1 VINVLHVTSTRYG
14 IGGVERLLL
23 DLSDK
28 YDSREVE
35 FIYANLFDDAN
46 GEGAFPSEI
55 RRRGLNYIQID
66 GHGMS
71 SAPAMAA
78 KLRRLIRERSIDV
91 VHLHMLKASIV
102 GWLATRALG
111 VPTVATRHY
120 TEKLIAKHPLP
131 VRRLDKTA
139 MRGMDKI
146 ISISESVR
154 DDMTANGIPAGKI
167 TVVHNGIDI
176 EDFDRKAAAAG
187 SDDRWPGKFVI
198 GTVGSLTGRKGH
210 RFLIEAFA
218 KVAGRLPD
226 AQLVIAGEGP
236 ERDYLAALAGD
247 LGVAGRVILHGFES
261 NIPALLR
268 QFDVYVHPAT
278 DEPFGIAVLEA
289 MAAKKTVIATAVD
302 GVPEI
307 VTDGVTGILV
317 PARDAD
323 ALANAL
329 ADVDP
334 AAYGA
339 AARQEVEDRFSI
351 KRTAEGYMKVYKGL
365 VTK

>member
-1 VINVLHVTSTRYG
+1 
-14 IGGVERLLL
+14 
-23 DLSDK
+23 
-28 YDSREVE
+28 
-35 FIYANLFDDAN
+35 
-46 GEGAFPSEI
+46 
-55 RRRGLNYIQID
+55 
-66 GHGMS
+66 
-71 SAPAMAA
+71 
-78 KLRRLIRERSIDV
+78 
-91 VHLHMLKASIV
+91 
-102 GWLATRALG
+102 
-111 VPTVATRHY
+111 
-120 TEKLIAKHPLP
+120 
-131 VRRLDKTA
+131 
-139 MRGMDKI
+139 
-146 ISISESVR
+146 
-154 DDMTANGIPAGKI
+154 
-167 TVVHNGIDI
+167 
-176 EDFDRKAAAAG
+176 
-187 SDDRWPGKFVI
+187 
-198 GTVGSLTGRKGH
+198 
-210 RFLIEAFA
+210 
-218 KVAGRLPD
+218 LPD

-323 ALANAL
+323 ALASAL